1 MTEKIDR
8 SVFAALSE
16 SLGDD
21 FVEELI
27 DTFMDEVPGL
37 FQEMQQALSAGDAD
51 KFRRAAHSLKSSART
66 FGAMELAEKAQELE
80 YMARENNLDV
90 DDRLEVLDDMYQQA
104 IATLRSLK

>member
-37 FQEMQQALSAGDAD
+37 FQEMQQALS
-51 KFRRAAHSLKSSART
+51 T
-66 FGAMELAEKAQELE
+66 AQEL
-80 YMARENNLDV
+80 AKTDLCG
-90 DDRLEVLDDMYQQA
+90 
-104 IATLRSLK
+104 